1 MFDIREA
8 LHYRWRNLSG
18 IMQDVDEKY
27 VDETTTPRVQF
38 RSLDGGEIVTFDA
51 PAPYKTDE
59 PNEDRLAV
67 IEIDEDNRLLA
78 VADGVG
84 GMPKGE
90 AAAASVIEHLELA
103 FREPVA
109 PGSVGSV
116 AATAL
121 ESAHTAIVEAGDGCA
136 STVALA
142 HISGT
147 SYRSLHAG
155 DSVVMVSSQRGNL
168 KFETIS
174 HSPVGYALESGML
187 SEEDAFSHEE
197 RHVVSNL
204 IGGDS
209 LHITLGGTM
218 ELAPRDTLIVASDG
232 VTDNLRQVELID
244 AIRIGNLKACGERL
258 VAMVTERMH
267 GEGKPDDMSFI
278 LYRRTPAKRR
288 SQRKRHGQH

>member
-1 MFDIREA
+1 MD
-8 LHYRWRNLSG
+8 
-18 IMQDVDEKY
+18 DKY
-27 VDETTTPRVQF
+27 VDEATTPRLQF
-38 RSLDGGEIVTFDA
+38 RAMKGGDIVTFAA

-59 PNEDRLAV
+59 PNEDCLAI
-67 IEIDEDNRLLA
+67 IEIDADNRLLV

-84 GMPKGE
+84 GMPKGD
-90 AAAASVIEHLELA
+90 AASASVVAHLEAA

-109 PGSVGSV
+109 PGAVSSI

-121 ESAHTAIVEAGDGCA
+121 ESAHAAIVEAGSGCA

-155 DSVVMVSSQRGNL
+155 DSVVMVTSQRGNL

-209 LHITLGGTM
+209 LHITLGGTL

-232 VTDNLRQVELID
+232 VTDNLRQVELMD
-244 AIRIGNLKACGERL
+244 AIRVGDLKTCGERL
-258 VAMVTERMH
+258 VAMVRDRMQ
-267 GEGKPDDMSFI
+267 GDGKPDDISFI
-278 LYRRTPAKRR
+278 LYRRTPPKRR
-288 SQRKRHGQH
+288 STRKGHGQH